1 MATAGLIEWR
11 PGLPERISV
20 SLASLGEPREH
31 FSTYLGRLP
40 SSSATLL
47 LLDSRRLR
55 AFFKDLLGG
64 KYSQFSTASRT
75 IVIHTINERYCIH
88 IICAAM
94 DLNHLPWTSRGPQ
107 RLLTFRP
114 GTLKWGHAPRKTFR
128 KLRMLRRIRFYHTLF
143 FPLLR
148 TVCSGQRLPATTNH
162 VPFLQTMLRGVRP

>member
-1 MATAGLIEWR
+1 MATARLIEWQS
-11 PGLPERISV
+11 GLPERVSV

-31 FSTYLGRLP
+31 CPTYLGRLP
-40 SSSATLL
+40 SSSATPL

-55 AFFKDLLGG
+55 AFLDDLLEGN
-64 KYSQFSTASRT
+64 YSQFSTASRT

-107 RLLTFRP
+107 RLLTFHP

-128 KLRMLRRIRFYHTLF
+128 KPHMLRRICFFTLII
-143 FPLLR
+143 LLCFAPCEI
-148 TVCSGQRLPATTNH
+148 VKDYQQQNMN
-162 VPFLQTMLRGVRP
+162 VPFLQKMLRGVRP